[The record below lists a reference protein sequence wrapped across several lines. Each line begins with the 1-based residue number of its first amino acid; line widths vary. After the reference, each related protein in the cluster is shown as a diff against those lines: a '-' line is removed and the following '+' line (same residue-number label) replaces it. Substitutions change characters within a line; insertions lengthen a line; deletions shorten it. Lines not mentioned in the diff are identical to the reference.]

1 MMHIVAV
8 GLDHKGSSLPVR
20 EKLAVPQ
27 HKINM
32 ELQNLLHCPH
42 IREALVLSTCNRFEL
57 YVCTAQAPMALPKM
71 MSFFHSLQP
80 ERSSPVDPEYTLLDE
95 KAVFHLF
102 RVASGLESLIP
113 GETQILSQLKNA
125 YAQAVENQT
134 IGPALSRLFQLALHC
149 GKRVRHETEISKGAM
164 STGAAAV
171 QLVGRR
177 LGSWKNKKVLV
188 IGAGKAGQMCVKT
201 LLGLKQKPDITVLN
215 QSLENIKQVA
225 FLDPSNSLTLSTS
238 FEECHQLAAEVDAVF
253 VTTASANPVIKKHD
267 FEFLGSWPE
276 FIVDLSVPRNVEPL
290 VAELDGLT
298 LFTLDELKSTVDLN
312 VARRATL
319 LGHVEGIINDVVSN
333 KWMKRYASA
342 G

>member
-113 GETQILSQLKNA
+113 GETQILSQLKNS

-164 STGAAAV
+164 SSPTGWAEAGLLEE
-171 QLVGRR
+171 QKGPGYRSWQGRANVR
-177 LGSWKNKKVLV
+177 QNT
-188 IGAGKAGQMCVKT
+188 IGTQTKARYHST
-201 LLGLKQKPDITVLN
+201 
-215 QSLENIKQVA
+215 QSK
-225 FLDPSNSLTLSTS
+225 SRK
-238 FEECHQLAAEVDAVF
+238 HK
-253 VTTASANPVIKKHD
+253 ASC
-267 FEFLGSWPE
+267 FS
-276 FIVDLSVPRNVEPL
+276 
-290 VAELDGLT
+290 
-298 LFTLDELKSTVDLN
+298 
-312 VARRATL
+312 
-319 LGHVEGIINDVVSN
+319 
-333 KWMKRYASA
+333 
-342 G
+342 